1 MPDLCLIC
9 CSTMILSSQM
19 AMLVKRR
26 MEEMLLPHRQLL
38 DASELFSLSK
48 VVDLAS
54 ASLQFKL
61 CQRYFGILW
70 MVS

>member
-1 MPDLCLIC
+1 ML
-9 CSTMILSSQM
+9 LSSQM

-54 ASLQFKL
+54 ASLQFKR
-61 CQRYFGILW
+61 CQ
-70 MVS
+70 